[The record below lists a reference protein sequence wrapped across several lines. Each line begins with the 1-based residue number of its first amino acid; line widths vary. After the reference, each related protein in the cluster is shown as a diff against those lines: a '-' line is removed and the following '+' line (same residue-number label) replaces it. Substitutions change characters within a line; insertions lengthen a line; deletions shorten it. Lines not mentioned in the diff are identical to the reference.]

1 MPSIC
6 RRRTC
11 PQQTQQG
18 RCSRRRHH
26 RGFTLIELMIVVAII
41 GILGAVGLP
50 LYQNYI
56 VKARVGNALRSVDAV
71 KTAVSVCI
79 QEQGGVLTGC
89 SAGDRG
95 VPAFTA
101 TKEVA
106 SATVRDGVITA
117 TLATGIGS
125 GVDGQTI
132 TFTPAPGSSSVAWTN
147 TTSVTHADA
156 LALIQ
161 KNNPPAAAAGS
172 ASSVVM

>member
-6 RRRTC
+6 RCRTRS
-11 PQQTQQG
+11 QQD
-18 RCSRRRHH
+18 SRRRRH

-79 QEQGGVLTGC
+79 QEQGGVLAGC
-89 SAGDRG
+89 SAGDGG
-95 VPAFTA
+95 VPAFTP

-106 SATVRDGVITA
+106 SATVKDGVITA
-117 TLATGIGS
+117 TLAKGIGS
-125 GVDGQTI
+125 GVDEKTI
-132 TFTPAPGSSSVAWTN
+132 TFTPTAGNSSVVWTN
-147 TTSVTHADA
+147 TTTVTHTDA
-156 LALIQ
+156 AALIQ
-161 KNNPPAAAAGS
+161 KNNLPS
-172 ASSVVM
+172 

>member
-1 MPSIC
+1 MPSI
-6 RRRTC
+6 RRRPVHC
-11 PQQTQQG
+11 PP
-18 RCSRRRHH
+18 SRRR

-79 QEQGGVLTGC
+79 QEQGGVLAGC

-95 VPAFTA
+95 VPAFTP

-106 SATVRDGVITA
+106 SAAVVDSVITA
-117 TLATGIGS
+117 TLAGGIGT
-125 GVDGQTI
+125 GVDARTI
-132 TFTPAPGSSSVAWTN
+132 TFTPTPGSSSVVWTN
-147 TTSVTHADA
+147 STTVTHADA
-156 LALIQ
+156 RMLIE
-161 KNNPPAAAAGS
+161 KNNPPAAGGASGAAP
-172 ASSVVM
+172 

>member
-1 MPSIC
+1 MPSTC

-11 PQQTQQG
+11 PQQHQ
-18 RCSRRRHH
+18 RHH
-26 RGFTLIELMIVVAII
+26 RRGFTLIELMIVVAII

-89 SAGDRG
+89 NAGDRG
-95 VPAFTA
+95 VPAFTP

-106 SATVRDGVITA
+106 SATVENGVIKA
-117 TLATGIGS
+117 TLADGIGS
-125 GVDGQTI
+125 GVDGKTI
-132 TFTPAPGSSSVAWTN
+132 TFTPAPGSSSVVWTN
-147 TTSVTHADA
+147 TTTVTHADA
-156 LALIQ
+156 AALIQ
-161 KNNPPAAAAGS
+161 KNNPPAAAGS
-172 ASSVVM
+172 ASGAVL